1 MDNIKELL
9 NKEEIF
15 EYSESYMI
23 KLYNDLTKAISSN
36 DYKSIWELSK
46 AITRY
51 HFTKSNE

>member
-1 MDNIKELL
+1 MENVKELQ

-15 EYSESYMI
+15 EHSESYVI

-51 HFTKSNE
+51 HFKQSNE